1 VSHRLN
7 NILSIILTNAQLS
20 ISEIDMLPYIGDIEE
35 KLQKRLYNIES
46 FAVKGGSLI
55 HQFQD
60 FLDYAINQNE
70 DNSKY
75 FNQLIDDLQ
84 ILYSSFNIDSDHKKT
99 QNISTMVGQTSILIV
114 DDEKEMRH
122 ALSYA
127 LTLCGYH
134 VMTAADGKKAID
146 ILKNRSYDVVFVDL
160 KMPGMNGLELSDAI
174 KKIDADIKVI
184 LMTGWNVQLN
194 QEKFGSNIIDAMLS
208 KPFNLSEVFDLITKF
223 KT

>member
-1 VSHRLN
+1 
-7 NILSIILTNAQLS
+7 
-20 ISEIDMLPYIGDIEE
+20 MPYIGDIEE

-127 LTLCGYH
+127 LTLCGHH

-146 ILKNRSYDVVFVDL
+146 ILKNKSYDVAFVDF

-223 KT
+223 IT